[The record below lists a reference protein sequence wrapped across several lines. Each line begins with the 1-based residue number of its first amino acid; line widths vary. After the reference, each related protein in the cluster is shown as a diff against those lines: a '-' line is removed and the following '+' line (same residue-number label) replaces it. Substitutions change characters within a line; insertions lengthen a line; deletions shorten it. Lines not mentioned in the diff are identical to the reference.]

1 MRSQGLDTG
10 IVARQFRL
18 AQRGVDLVVANLMK
32 QHHRPALAAFQP
44 GDQVMQ
50 ALARLRRDR
59 PAAKRA
65 YRVLIHRFSLIPKPL
80 AGMRMAPRCRL
91 TRGCVMN
98 WDNPPAFIGQGMT
111 YALQGWELAKGWLL
125 SPAAWSQFALLVAAY
140 LLAFVLARKF
150 RPALTRLLTPPP
162 GQDNVIAR
170 SRRFMLLCI
179 PLILPLLAYGLTG
192 MGESLT
198 RSIFGS
204 GAVIAFGKRV
214 FLFLAVRILV
224 QKILTD
230 PFLKVLG
237 KYVLIPVAAL
247 YALGLLDPVTAKL
260 AATVVPL
267 GNLSFDLLWLIKAV
281 VVGGV
286 IFWLGRWSN
295 DQTGNYIQSQEDMRP
310 ATRQL
315 AAKAAEIAIFGIAFL
330 VLMNIM
336 GISLSS
342 LAVLGGAVGVGLGF
356 GLQKIA
362 SNFIS
367 GVILLLEGQAT
378 VGDYVELDGGE
389 AGTIVK
395 MTARAAILETVD
407 GRWVVVPNED
417 FITTRV
423 VNYSDQGSANRYEV
437 AFSVSYGTDINIIPD
452 IIQEAVARLPQVLD
466 QPEPPDCE
474 LRKFGDSGV
483 EFVVEF
489 WINGIDEGANKAS
502 PDVLFAIWNA
512 LKAHDIEIPF
522 PQRVVHHVGLE
533 KPSVAPV
540 A

>member
-1 MRSQGLDTG
+1 
-10 IVARQFRL
+10 
-18 AQRGVDLVVANLMK
+18 
-32 QHHRPALAAFQP
+32 
-44 GDQVMQ
+44 
-50 ALARLRRDR
+50 
-59 PAAKRA
+59 
-65 YRVLIHRFSLIPKPL
+65 
-80 AGMRMAPRCRL
+80 
-91 TRGCVMN
+91 MN
-98 WDNPPAFIGQGMT
+98 WDNPPAFIGQGMG
-111 YALQGWELAKGWLL
+111 YALQGWELAKEWLL

-140 LLAFVLARKF
+140 LLAFFLARKF
-150 RPALTRLLTPPP
+150 RPALTRLLAPPP
-162 GQDNVIAR
+162 GQDNVIAH
-170 SRRFMLLCI
+170 SRQFMLLCI
-179 PLILPLLAYGLTG
+179 PLTLPLLAYGLTG

-224 QKILTD
+224 RDILRD
-230 PFLKVLG
+230 PFLKLIG
-237 KYVLIPVAAL
+237 NYVLIPVAAL

-267 GNLSFDLLWLIKAV
+267 GNLSFDLLWLIKAIV
-281 VVGGV
+281 AGGV
-286 IFWLGRWSN
+286 VFWLGRWSN
-295 DQTGNYIQSQEDMRP
+295 DQTGQYIQTQAEMRP

-315 AAKAAEIAIFGIAFL
+315 AAKAAEIAIFGAAFL
-330 VLMNIM
+330 VLMNYL
-336 GISLSS
+336 GISLTS

-533 KPSVAPV
+533 KPPVAP
-540 A
+540 AA